1 MVQRGQT
8 MQDTIT
14 KYPFHPK
21 AFCESLSMKV
31 HLSSLICCSICG
43 IQRKKVKYAFDVHVQ
58 MPDILSTQGGLP
70 FFQKL
75 NTAPDNQPLHHHLRF
90 KALKLTVALA
100 FKLWVT
106 SLRSFNRNGSCEGK
120 RKKSEMWILCLSYTR
135 QHGEDPCSVCRKRRP
150 RSPDAVTN
158 KIIG

>member
-31 HLSSLICCSICG
+31 HLSSLICCSIRG

-58 MPDILSTQGGLP
+58 MPDVQSNQRGLP
-70 FFQKL
+70 FSEEL
-75 NTAPDNQPLHHHLRF
+75 NTTPENQQLHHYLRYQI
-90 KALKLTVALA
+90 K
-100 FKLWVT
+100 
-106 SLRSFNRNGSCEGK
+106 RN
-120 RKKSEMWILCLSYTR
+120 
-135 QHGEDPCSVCRKRRP
+135 
-150 RSPDAVTN
+150 
-158 KIIG
+158 

>member
-58 MPDILSTQGGLP
+58 MPDVLSTQGGLP
-70 FFQKL
+70 CFQKL
-75 NTAPDNQPLHHHLRF
+75 NTAPDNQPLHHQLRYQI
-90 KALKLTVALA
+90 
-100 FKLWVT
+100 
-106 SLRSFNRNGSCEGK
+106 NRNESKHE
-120 RKKSEMWILCLSYTR
+120 
-135 QHGEDPCSVCRKRRP
+135 
-150 RSPDAVTN
+150 AVLQ
-158 KIIG
+158 